1 MKISATIICKNEQD
15 HILDCLKSLDGIDE
29 IVVCDTGS
37 TDETLSLV
45 NSLNDERIRLAYF
58 PWEDHFANARNAA
71 LAHATGDWCIFI
83 DADEELGPGAV
94 AALRKA
100 VRENPTAQTFRFKC
114 IAKSDPKHV
123 HGMVRAHLRT
133 PEIYW
138 EGRIHETLTRDDRVL
153 APNASLFYGYSTAH
167 ANDPDRALRLLQIDY
182 DEQSSTPSGPTGRT
196 LYYLAREWYYREDWA
211 KAAELFEDRAQFVGY
226 RPECGD
232 ALLYLARCYWQ
243 MQQGEKAREAAVR
256 SLLMTPDCRETYE
269 FLAEMSYPEQASVWN
284 RVALAATNTN
294 VLFVRS
300 PISSQGL

>member
-15 HILDCLKSLDGIDE
+15 HILDCLRSLDGVDE
-29 IVVCDTGS
+29 IIVCDTGS
-37 TDETLSLV
+37 TDNTLSLV

-83 DADEELGPGAV
+83 DADEELVPGSV

-100 VRENPTAQTFRFKC
+100 IRKNPTAQTFRFKC
-114 IAKSDPKHV
+114 IAKHSTNNIHE
-123 HGMVRAHLRT
+123 MVRAHRRC
-133 PEIYW
+133 PDIYW
-138 EGRIHETLTRDDRVL
+138 TGRIHEALNRDDHVL
-153 APNASLFYGYSTAH
+153 AHGATLIYGYSTAH
-167 ANDPDRALRLLQIDY
+167 ANDPDRALRLLHIDY
-182 DEQSSTPSGPTGRT
+182 DEQWATSSGPTGRT
-196 LYYLAREWYYREDWA
+196 LYYLAREWYYRRDWA

-256 SLLMTPDCRETYE
+256 SLLMAPDCRETYE

-300 PISSQGL
+300 PSSSQGL